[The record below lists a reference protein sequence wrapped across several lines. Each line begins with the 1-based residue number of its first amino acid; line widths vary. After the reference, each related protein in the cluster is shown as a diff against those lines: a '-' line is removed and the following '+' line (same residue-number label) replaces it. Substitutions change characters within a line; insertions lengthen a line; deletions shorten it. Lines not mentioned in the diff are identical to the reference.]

1 MRISTIAVSQL
12 GKTLDR
18 GKDIGQECPYLCSIN
33 VYYDGIDLSKVK
45 RFKLRDDE
53 LSRYRLQR
61 GDLLICEGGDY
72 GRCCV
77 WDREEE
83 MYYQNALHRVRFYCG
98 LLPTFYKYVFE
109 LYRKIGYIV
118 GQGQTIKHFTYESMK
133 SLMFPLP
140 PIEDQH
146 RIVSKIEE
154 LLPLINRY
162 DSSQC
167 ELDELNCSIQTRLK
181 KSILQEAIQ
190 GKLVP
195 QNPDDEPGSV
205 LLERI
210 KAEKAKLFQAG
221 KLKKKDLADSVIFKG
236 EDNKYYE
243 QVENSISDITSEIP
257 FDIPESWAWCRMGSL
272 TNLRIGKTPARGDS
286 SFWQQG
292 IHPWVSI
299 SDLTQ
304 NNIINS
310 TKEKISDIAA
320 QTIMGPISKAGSLL
334 MSFKLTVGKTGILTI
349 DAYHNEAIVTINT
362 FIDNDFHTRNYLSII
377 LPILTN
383 YGETKDAI
391 KGKTMNSQS
400 LNALLIPLPPI
411 DEQKRIFQK
420 VSLLF
425 SKLTC

>member
-1 MRISTIAVSQL
+1 
-12 GKTLDR
+12 
-18 GKDIGQECPYLCSIN
+18 
-33 VYYDGIDLSKVK
+33 
-45 RFKLRDDE
+45 
-53 LSRYRLQR
+53 
-61 GDLLICEGGDY
+61 
-72 GRCCV
+72 
-77 WDREEE
+77 
-83 MYYQNALHRVRFYCG
+83 
-98 LLPTFYKYVFE
+98 
-109 LYRKIGYIV
+109 
-118 GQGQTIKHFTYESMK
+118 
-133 SLMFPLP
+133 
-140 PIEDQH
+140 
-146 RIVSKIEE
+146 
-154 LLPLINRY
+154 
-162 DSSQC
+162 
-167 ELDELNCSIQTRLK
+167 
-181 KSILQEAIQ
+181 
-190 GKLVP
+190 
-195 QNPDDEPGSV
+195 
-205 LLERI
+205 
-210 KAEKAKLFQAG
+210 
-221 KLKKKDLADSVIFKG
+221 
-236 EDNKYYE
+236 
-243 QVENSISDITSEIP
+243 
-257 FDIPESWAWCRMGSL
+257 MGSL

-320 QTIMGPISKAGSLL
+320 QTIMGPISKAGALL

-400 LNALLIPLPPI
+400 LNALLIPLPPL